1 MLHGAFCCYL
11 YILHPPPHPH
21 PAPVL
26 FQALQGN
33 NNKKKRLKSEQTTKG
48 TYLTSVIERE
58 KKKKMTVIQ
67 KPIQIVTQQLGG
79 LISHLTVVA
88 LISSEFRLHMCQ
100 IHTLSLLM
108 FTQSNDYQLRGIE
121 CAAKA
126 NRHIFTRLL
135 FCHCSA
141 SLDEKSCFCCCCCC
155 FVVFSAEKK
164 SACHASSALTYS
176 VHAPCNNSTCA

>member
-1 MLHGAFCCYL
+1 
-11 YILHPPPHPH
+11 
-21 PAPVL
+21 
-26 FQALQGN
+26 
-33 NNKKKRLKSEQTTKG
+33 
-48 TYLTSVIERE
+48 
-58 KKKKMTVIQ
+58 MTVTQI
-67 KPIQIVTQQLGG
+67 PIQIVTQQLGG

-88 LISSEFRLHMCQ
+88 LISSEFRLHMYQ

-141 SLDEKSCFCCCCCC
+141 SLDEKSCFCCCCC
-155 FVVFSAEKK
+155 FGFLAQKRKMLVMPQVLL
-164 SACHASSALTYS
+164 HTLHMPHVTTAL
-176 VHAPCNNSTCA
+176 VHNSEDFF

>member
-1 MLHGAFCCYL
+1 
-11 YILHPPPHPH
+11 
-21 PAPVL
+21 
-26 FQALQGN
+26 
-33 NNKKKRLKSEQTTKG
+33 
-48 TYLTSVIERE
+48 VIERE

-141 SLDEKSCFCCCCCC
+141 SLDEKSCFCCCCC